1 LSLSSNLKEMSEPAF
16 RNVEPRARDE
26 RLGKEVFHQA
36 KANPVLPAQ
45 GSPQYVNECQRFQR
59 DAAAAELQKKHE
71 RLNKKEVVYE
81 NKRAEAYHRE
91 KTCHEKMEN
100 AMQRH
105 EQVLQNKRE
114 TGEGAK
120 RNQSG
125 QHYQIITLE
134 YNSTPEGQKLKT
146 KDESVLLKSQLRSIN
161 LYNRGNSVSHNI
173 ITGEPRPP
181 IALPHRPLN

>member
-1 LSLSSNLKEMSEPAF
+1 MSEPGF
-16 RNVEPRARDE
+16 RNIEPRAREE
-26 RLGKEVFHQA
+26 RLGKDVFQRA
-36 KANPVLPAQ
+36 KVNPVLPAQ

-71 RLNKKEVVYE
+71 KLHKQENIYE
-81 NKRAEAYHRE
+81 TKRAEAYHRE

-105 EQVLQNKRE
+105 EQVIQHKRE

-134 YNSTPEGQKLKT
+134 YNQTPEGQKLKA

-161 LYNRGNSVSHNI
+161 LYNKANSVSHNI
-173 ITGEPRPP
+173 ITGEPRNPV
-181 IALPHRPLN
+181 ALPHRPLN